1 MKYQGLNKN
10 QVEESR
16 ALHGFNILTPPKKE
30 SLFHQYI
37 CKFKD
42 PIIRILLIALI
53 MSVGVAVYQY
63 VTSDDGIRVLL
74 EPLGI
79 FIAVMLATG
88 VGFAFE
94 VSANKKFEILN
105 KLDDEEKVKVI
116 RDGNVTLVER
126 RDIVVGDIVILE
138 TGDEVPADG
147 VLLDAFTLQVNE
159 SDLTGEP
166 MARKTTDETEFN
178 PEIFSP
184 LLIHVAPIVCFAGFA
199 FIICAIMYKPK
210 DQ

>member
-1 MKYQGLNKN
+1 MKYQGLDAK

-16 ALHGFNILTPPKKE
+16 ARHGFNVLTPPKKE
-30 SLFHQYI
+30 SLFYQYI

-63 VTSDDGIRVLL
+63 VSTDEGVRVLL

-94 VSANKKFEILN
+94 VSANKKFDILN

-126 RDIVVGDIVILE
+126 REIVVGDIVVLE

-166 MARKTTDETEFN
+166 MARKTTDE
-178 PEIFSP
+178 
-184 LLIHVAPIVCFAGFA
+184 A
-199 FIICAIMYKPK
+199 
-210 DQ
+210 D